1 MSDLLKK
8 SDEEL
13 SKKLEEL
20 RESLAKL
27 RLKIEKPH
35 EVKQLKKEIARVLT
49 VMNMKERKNECE

>member
-1 MSDLLKK
+1 MLKK

-27 RLKIEKPH
+27 RLKIEKTH